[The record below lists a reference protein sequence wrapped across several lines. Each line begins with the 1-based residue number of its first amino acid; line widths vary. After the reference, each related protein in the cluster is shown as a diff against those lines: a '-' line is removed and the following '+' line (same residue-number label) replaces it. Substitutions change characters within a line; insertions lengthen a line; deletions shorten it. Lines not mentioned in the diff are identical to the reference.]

1 MPLSCTFGN
10 TPSRDTFTHS
20 LHSTAESAPTA
31 GMSQQHWL
39 PTHEPTLVD
48 QQYERAWTG
57 QDFRGP
63 IMRDVMQGA
72 TPQQSLKI
80 HARPQR
86 QMDHA
91 SDPTR
96 IRAAALRNRQRHY
109 PRQDKR
115 GRSEASSY
123 ILASVSWGGLP
134 ASTGTKRG
142 PVVDHT
148 QGDDAEANRPSKR
161 VVTENSFAQFAA
173 HEGRWRP
180 GTHMPACRFDSS
192 PLPFGTTP
200 HTPSDQLSQ
209 PYRGAALHAAP
220 QRPDMTTYLS
230 GGLHAYSRQ
239 SGHPLHR
246 PAPTVSSV
254 ASRKLIDSKTI
265 PPPWRKMRIRRD
277 HFPYIEDADWA
288 HLNRMYVGSDDAKLR
303 AQKRKEWNARAKSEY
318 EERWLA
324 KRTLED
330 TTVKLVLPRS
340 ADKRQRDAGM
350 EDIPVSMAEERG
362 IGRKAKGPARL
373 DARAALSSPSEQN
386 VGKPMPT
393 VAYQEPEGEWKEI
406 LQASDMDIRVVHRFW
421 QSADEIVNR
430 STNPYTVRTSA
441 EVSTL
446 SSRRS
451 R

>member
-1 MPLSCTFGN
+1 
-10 TPSRDTFTHS
+10 
-20 LHSTAESAPTA
+20 
-31 GMSQQHWL
+31 
-39 PTHEPTLVD
+39 
-48 QQYERAWTG
+48 
-57 QDFRGP
+57 
-63 IMRDVMQGA
+63 
-72 TPQQSLKI
+72 
-80 HARPQR
+80 
-86 QMDHA
+86 
-91 SDPTR
+91 
-96 IRAAALRNRQRHY
+96 
-109 PRQDKR
+109 
-115 GRSEASSY
+115 
-123 ILASVSWGGLP
+123 
-134 ASTGTKRG
+134 
-142 PVVDHT
+142 
-148 QGDDAEANRPSKR
+148 
-161 VVTENSFAQFAA
+161 
-173 HEGRWRP
+173 
-180 GTHMPACRFDSS
+180 
-192 PLPFGTTP
+192 
-200 HTPSDQLSQ
+200 
-209 PYRGAALHAAP
+209 
-220 QRPDMTTYLS
+220 
-230 GGLHAYSRQ
+230 
-239 SGHPLHR
+239 
-246 PAPTVSSV
+246 
-254 ASRKLIDSKTI
+254 
-265 PPPWRKMRIRRD
+265 MRIRRD